1 MNAFKEWWSVAPAR
15 DQLAL
20 IFCALAVALYILF
33 VVVLRPVQN
42 LRSSEEIKNAA
53 LRNSLENVR
62 TLAAKV
68 VAKNQVSATTSEKS
82 SLEKIVQ
89 QTVAVNGLQVAS
101 MNASGATGVRLRF
114 DDVNFE
120 KILQWLYEMEVNHQ
134 LQIKDLS
141 VAAGSRPGTVTVNL
155 RLHQD

>member
-1 MNAFKEWWSVAPAR
+1 MNAFKEWWSVASAR

-20 IFCALAVALYILF
+20 IFGGAGVALYILF
-33 VVVLRPVQN
+33 VVVLKPVQN
-42 LRSSEEIKNAA
+42 LRHSEEVKNTA
-53 LRNSLENVR
+53 LRSSLENVR

-68 VAKNQVSATTSEKS
+68 AAKNQAAATTGEKS

-89 QTVAVNGLQVAS
+89 QTVVVNGLQVAS
-101 MNASGATGVRLRF
+101 MNASGPTGVRLRF
-114 DDVNFE
+114 DDVIFE
-120 KILQWLYEMEVNHQ
+120 NMLKWLYEMEITHQ